1 MTTGTKTM
9 KLLLAVAA
17 VIASTTLLAPT
28 ITNAPD
34 ARQVASATDAAPAQR
49 A

>member
-1 MTTGTKTM
+1 M
-9 KLLLAVAA
+9 KFLLAVAA

-28 ITNAPD
+28 ITNAPH
-34 ARQVASATDAAPAQR
+34 AQQLAASLTHEASGQR

>member
-1 MTTGTKTM
+1 M
-9 KLLLAVAA
+9 KFILAVAA

-34 ARQVASATDAAPAQR
+34 AQRSAASLTHAAPVQR

>member
-1 MTTGTKTM
+1 M
-9 KLLLAVAA
+9 KLILAVAA

-34 ARQVASATDAAPAQR
+34 AQQMAASLTHAAPSQR

>member
-1 MTTGTKTM
+1 M

-28 ITNAPD
+28 IT
-34 ARQVASATDAAPAQR
+34 SAHETQQLAVSFSGSAEGTQR